1 MSVSQMIFRI
11 DEVIRD
17 RHMPREEK
25 IKSLQ
30 NLATTCWQEVVLEYE
45 DLETFQKLES
55 TEIQKRWTS
64 VRDGVEKYGTKSEI
78 LYVLDWPASNGNF
91 YWVK

>member
-1 MSVSQMIFRI
+1 MSVSQMICRI

-30 NLATTCWQEVVLEYE
+30 NLATTCWQEVVPEYE
-45 DLETFQKLES
+45 NLETFQKLES
-55 TEIQKRWTS
+55 AEIQKRWSS
-64 VRDGVEKYGTKSEI
+64 VRDEVEKYKTKSEI